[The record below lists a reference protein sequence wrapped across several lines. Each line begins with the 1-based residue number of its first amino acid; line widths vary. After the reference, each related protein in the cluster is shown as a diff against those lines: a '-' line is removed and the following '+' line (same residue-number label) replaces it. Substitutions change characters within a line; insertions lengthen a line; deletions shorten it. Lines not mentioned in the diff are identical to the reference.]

1 MRFAFQGT
9 IHHLPESVFQLMHRA
24 GFDALFV
31 GVESGSDAQLRR
43 YGKPGTRRTLAEG
56 IRRAKRAHMLVV
68 GFFVYGGPGE
78 TDQDFEA
85 TQKFIQE
92 VRPHIC
98 GGSALSIQPHA
109 ILWDKLIGDAEPL
122 SLADSHPRQMYTIPG
137 QHNNDSIRRWRRGL
151 RQAFSKSWRHWRR
164 IIDILDLLRFNRSAQ
179 QVVKTA
185 LKDLKL
191 PLGKGKSKPCG

>member
-1 MRFAFQGT
+1 
-9 IHHLPESVFQLMHRA
+9 
-24 GFDALFV
+24 DALFV

-43 YGKPGTRRTLAEG
+43 YGKPATTKSLAEG

-98 GGSALSIQPHA
+98 GGSALSIQPQA

-137 QHNNDSIRRWRRGL
+137 QLDNEVIRRRRRGL
-151 RQAFSKSWRHWRR
+151 RQAFLKSWRHWRR
-164 IIDILDLLRFNRSAQ
+164 IIDVLDLLKYNLSARRAARP
-179 QVVKTA
+179 T
-185 LKDLKL
+185 LKDIKL
-191 PLGKGKSKPCG
+191 LLGKGGSKPSG